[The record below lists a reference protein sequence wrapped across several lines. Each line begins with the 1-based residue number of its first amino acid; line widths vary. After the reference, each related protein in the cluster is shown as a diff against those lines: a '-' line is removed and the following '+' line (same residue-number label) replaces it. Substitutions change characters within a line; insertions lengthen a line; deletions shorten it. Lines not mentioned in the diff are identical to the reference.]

1 MTQQEVQDKKDGIEL
16 LEGLSHDGTRQ
27 AILRTFEGRLSEY
40 VGELLNPDLDDATA
54 LHVRAKAMG
63 LVEVMTE
70 MGVKI
75 SKIADLVPIRRAA
88 QAVTRQAMNL

>member
-1 MTQQEVQDKKDGIEL
+1 MTQQDVQDKKDGLNL

-27 AILRTFEGRLSEY
+27 AIINTFESRLSEY
-40 VGELLNPDLDDATA
+40 VGALLDPEMEDATA
-54 LHVRAKAMG
+54 LHVRAKAIG

-75 SKIADLVPIRRAA
+75 GRIAELVPIRRAA